1 MDRFGEI
8 PRAVENLLRI
18 AALKG
23 LAHSVFVREVLIN
36 RQEVR
41 LTMYPKARLD
51 AVGIP
56 PMVASYKGRLKFQ
69 MGDQPYF
76 LYQEMNKKNQDSGAM
91 MEKAKEILGK
101 LKELVK

>member
-1 MDRFGEI
+1 MT
-8 PRAVENLLRI
+8 
-18 AALKG
+18 
-23 LAHSVFVREVLIN
+23 EVLIN